1 MSDLTTAA
9 PRERKRIRL
18 EYLDGLRGLS
28 AVYVTAFHAWL
39 CWTMSGGYSSL
50 AYYSSAWISFGRQAV
65 AVFIVLSGYCLML
78 PIVRAV
84 DQSLPGGALE
94 YFKRRAWRILPPYY
108 AALALSLA
116 AMAVLP
122 LWIDTSSSWW
132 GTMEP
137 AFGTGNLIGHVLLV
151 HNLSD
156 EWVFKINSPM
166 WSVAMEWQ
174 IYFLF
179 PLVLLP
185 VWRRAGIFALIV
197 TALAI
202 GLFPVLVLKRL
213 AWTAP
218 WFVGHFAVGMA
229 GAAIGFSADEAMVM
243 LRRRIPWGALTAIGT
258 LAFLAISVVSLRA
271 SLADW
276 KYVFLTDVIVG
287 GATISLMIYCT
298 RYLTDETSDSQRP
311 VALRVLESPFA
322 AFLGRFSYSLYLIHA
337 PVVGG
342 VHVILRQLGV
352 SSNLLFWG
360 MMLVSIPVS
369 LAAAYGFYLLF
380 EKPVLERRK
389 ARARETVSSATAV
402 PDAAA

>member
-1 MSDLTTAA
+1 MTTAAA
-9 PRERKRIRL
+9 PREHRRIRL

-28 AVYVTAFHAWL
+28 ALYVTVFHAWL
-39 CWTMSGGYSSL
+39 CWTMSGGYSAL
-50 AYYSSAWISFGRQAV
+50 AYYSSVWISFGRQAV

-78 PIVRAV
+78 PVIRAA

-108 AALALSLA
+108 GALLFSLA

-122 LWIDTSSSWW
+122 LWINTANSWW

-156 EWVFKINSPM
+156 EWVFRINSPM

-185 VWRRAGIFALIV
+185 VWRRAGILALV
-197 TALAI
+197 LTAFAI

-218 WFVGHFAVGMA
+218 WFIGHFALGMA
-229 GAAIGFSADEAMVM
+229 GAAIGFSTDKAMTA
-243 LRRRIPWGALTAIGT
+243 LRWRISWGLLAALGG
-258 LAFLAISVVSLRA
+258 LAFVGINVVSLRVA
-271 SLADW
+271 LADW

-287 GATISLMIYCT
+287 AATICLMIFST
-298 RYLTDETSDSQRP
+298 RYLTDEPSDSSRP
-311 VALRVLESPFA
+311 TALRLLESPLA
-322 AFLGRFSYSLYLIHA
+322 TSLGKFSYSLYLIHG
-337 PVVGG
+337 PIVGG

-352 SSNLLFWG
+352 SSSILFWG
-360 MMLVSIPVS
+360 MMLVSVPLS
-369 LAAAYGFYLLF
+369 LVTAYGFYLLF
-380 EKPVLERRK
+380 EKPVLERRRAK
-389 ARARETVSSATAV
+389 ASEAISRAATV
-402 PDAAA
+402 PEAAA

>member
-1 MSDLTTAA
+1 MSDLTLAA
-9 PRERKRIRL
+9 PGERRRIRL

-28 AVYVTAFHAWL
+28 ALYVTAFHAWL

-50 AYYSSAWISFGRQAV
+50 AYYGSAWISFGRQAV

-78 PIVRAV
+78 PVVRAAG
-84 DQSLPGGALE
+84 QSLPGGVLE

-108 AALALSLA
+108 GALVFSLA

-122 LWIDTSSSWW
+122 LWINTANSWW

-137 AFGTGNLIGHVLLV
+137 AFGTGNFIGHVLLV

-156 EWVFKINSPM
+156 QWVYRINSPM

-179 PLVLLP
+179 PLVLLS
-185 VWRRAGIFALIV
+185 VWRRAGIFALV
-197 TALAI
+197 LTAFAI
-202 GLFPVLVLKRL
+202 GLFPVLVLKKL

-218 WFVGHFAVGMA
+218 WFVGHFALGMA
-229 GAAIGFSADEAMVM
+229 GAAIGFSPDKVASG
-243 LRRRIPWGALTAIGT
+243 LRHRISWGLLAALGT
-258 LAFLAISVVSLRA
+258 LAFVAISAVSLRVG
-271 SLADW
+271 LADW

-287 GATISLMIYCT
+287 GATICLMIYCT
-298 RYLTDETSDSQRP
+298 RFLTDGAPDSPRP
-311 VALRVLESPFA
+311 TVLRVLESPFA
-322 AFLGRFSYSLYLIHA
+322 AFLGKFSYSLYLIHA

-342 VHVILRQLGV
+342 VHVILRQSGF

-360 MMLVSIPVS
+360 MMFVSVPFSLVV
-369 LAAAYGFYLLF
+369 AYGFYLL
-380 EKPVLERRK
+380 L
-389 ARARETVSSATAV
+389 
-402 PDAAA
+402 